1 MSNAVLIV
9 EDHENVRLAIRD
21 YLTARGCTV
30 TECDTWRA
38 AETILARGGIDAAVI
53 DYLLSDGNAI
63 ERMPRLRAAAPNV
76 PLVVLTGHGSIDLAV
91 RAMKEGAE
99 YFLTKPVDLAAVWL
113 VLQRALEGA
122 RARRIDSANKAVRV
136 RERIDPF
143 LGTSRAIRELEER
156 ARLVASTDSPVL
168 IQGET
173 GTGKGV
179 LARWL
184 HEHGPRSAEP
194 FVDLNCAGLSKEFL
208 ESELFGHEKGAFT
221 GALSTKPGLLETAN
235 RGTVFLDEIGDIDP
249 AVQPRLLKVLEEK
262 QFRRMGDVRT
272 RTVDIRLIAATHDDL
287 QTLVAEHRFREDLY
301 FRISTIPLRMPALRE
316 RVEDIPALAASLLH
330 GLRAD
335 TTLEHSVATALQKHA
350 WPGNVRELRNVLERA
365 VLLARGGAISVD
377 HLLFDNTRQGRE
389 PDTNGLTLEE
399 IERVHVERALAAERG
414 RVERAAAR
422 LGIARSS
429 LYYRIRKFGID
440 LSQF

>member
-1 MSNAVLIV
+1 MTPGILLV

-21 YLTARGCTV
+21 YLGARGCTV
-30 TECDTWRA
+30 TECDSWRA
-38 AETILARGGIDAAVI
+38 AEAILARGGIDAAVI
-53 DYLLSDGNAI
+53 DYLLPDGNAI
-63 ERMPRLRAAAPNV
+63 ERMPRLRAAAPDV
-76 PLVVLTGHGSIDLAV
+76 PLVILTGHGSIDLAV

-99 YFLTKPVDLAAVWL
+99 YFLTKPVDLGAVWL

-122 RARRIDSANKAVRV
+122 RARRNDSANKAARI

-156 ARLVASTDSPVL
+156 ARLVAASESPVL

-184 HEHGPRSAEP
+184 HEHGPRGGEP

-221 GALSTKPGLLETAN
+221 GALSAKPGLLETAN
-235 RGTVFLDEIGDIDP
+235 RGTVFLDEIGDVDP

-272 RTVDIRLIAATHDDL
+272 RTVDIRLIAATHHDL
-287 QTLVAEHRFREDLY
+287 QALVAERRFREDLY
-301 FRISTIPLRMPALRE
+301 FRISTIPLRMPPLRE
-316 RVEDIPALAASLLH
+316 RAEDIPALASSLLR
-330 GLRAD
+330 GLHAEV
-335 TTLEHSVATALQKHA
+335 TLAAPVVAALKKHP

-365 VLLARGGAISVD
+365 VLLAQGRAISVE
-377 HLLFDNTRQGRE
+377 HLLFDETRQGRE
-389 PDTNGLTLEE
+389 PDMSGLTLEE
-399 IERVHVERALAAERG
+399 IERLHVERALAAERG
-414 RVERAAAR
+414 RVERAATR

-429 LYYRIRKFGID
+429 LYHRIRKFGID
-440 LSQF
+440 LSRF